1 MGAHLK
7 FLKHGIESGEDPFG
21 RPSFDDVSEAL
32 GQTDRDELA
41 EGWRPGERNVNGEPT
56 RFLREEAWELPMED
70 ESWLCRD
77 AL

>member
-21 RPSFDDVSEAL
+21 RASFDDVSEAR
-32 GQTDRDELA
+32 GQANRDELP
-41 EGWRPGERNVNGEPT
+41 EGWRPRERDVNREPA

-70 ESWLCRD
+70 EPWLCRD